1 MCNQMSNMKRMYEAM
16 LEEEKAELET
26 DTEESENE

>member
-1 MCNQMSNMKRMYEAM
+1 MSNMKRMYEAM